1 MNLANTDASTTIL
14 VVEDSPE
21 DYETTE
27 RAFRRAGM
35 KNPIVHCED
44 GDEALDYLYR
54 KGKYEDPESSPRP
67 AIILLDLNLPGTD
80 GREVLKQVKGDPDL
94 QRIPI
99 VVLTTSNDEQDIQA
113 CYGFGANSYICKPV
127 NMDRFIQSITMLSE
141 YWFEITILPRREEK

>member
-1 MNLANTDASTTIL
+1 MSKLEEGTTIL

-27 RAFRRAGM
+27 RAFRKAGM
-35 KNPIVHCED
+35 HNPIVHCED
-44 GDEALDYLYR
+44 GDDALDYLYR
-54 KGKYEDPESSPRP
+54 REKWEDPATSPRP

-80 GREVLKQVKGDPDL
+80 GREVLEQVKGDTDL
-94 QRIPI
+94 QRIPV

-127 NMDRFIQSITMLSE
+127 NLDRFIQAITMLSE
-141 YWFEITILPRREEK
+141 YWFEITILPRKEA